1 MFEYYDRPPC
11 EGSGRREGEERPF
24 RVGSTSKRASATESN
39 VSHASA
45 AIRGRRSAGG
55 ARGVRRTR
63 GWENAVGVELPGSSP
78 GGHRARGEEGVGRG
92 SGSGGGGGTPRTDVA
107 VEVESCTATVT
118 GCVSV
123 CASFLRSLPHSFL
136 LRILLS
142 CSPWRNIWPT
152 SSGQRRTGSTVPSIS
167 RLVRGLRPASSS
179 RRRRRRRLNCIGV
192 VPPVPHA
199 CASPDDNDR
208 IVSTRRS
215 LLPSS

>member
-1 MFEYYDRPPC
+1 MT
-11 EGSGRREGEERPF
+11 GRLARGAEDEKGKRGPSEWAQ
-24 RVGSTSKRASATESN
+24 RASERAPRSRTSPTL
-39 VSHASA
+39 
-45 AIRGRRSAGG
+45 RPRSAGG
-55 ARGVRRTR
+55 GQPAERAECGEPVDGRTR
-63 GWENAVGVELPGSSP
+63 WALSSP
-78 GGHRARGEEGVGRG
+78 GAPQAGIARGEEGEG
-92 SGSGGGGGTPRTDVA
+92 SGSGGGGGGGTPRTDVA

-179 RRRRRRRLNCIGV
+179 RRRRLNCIGV

-199 CASPDDNDR
+199 CASPNNDR
-208 IVSTRRS
+208 LVSTRRS

>member
-1 MFEYYDRPPC
+1 MTGRPARGAEDEKGKRGPS
-11 EGSGRREGEERPF
+11 EWAQ
-24 RVGSTSKRASATESN
+24 RASERAPRSRTSPTL
-39 VSHASA
+39 
-45 AIRGRRSAGG
+45 RPRSAGG
-55 ARGVRRTR
+55 GQPAERAECGEPVDGRTR
-63 GWENAVGVELPGSSP
+63 WALSSP
-78 GGHRARGEEGVGRG
+78 GAPQAGNARGEEGEG
-92 SGSGGGGGTPRTDVA
+92 SGGGGGGGTPRTDVA

-123 CASFLRSLPHSFL
+123 CASFLRSLPENEGVPHSFL

-167 RLVRGLRPASSS
+167 RLVRGLRLASSS

-199 CASPDDNDR
+199 CASPDNDR